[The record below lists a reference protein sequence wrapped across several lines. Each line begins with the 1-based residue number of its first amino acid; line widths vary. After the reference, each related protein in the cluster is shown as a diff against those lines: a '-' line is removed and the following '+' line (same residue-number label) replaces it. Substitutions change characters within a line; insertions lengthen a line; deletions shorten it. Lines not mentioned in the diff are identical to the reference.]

1 MDRELIIALLNNA
14 ALMIALN
21 MIYTFLPRTK
31 TSNKI
36 QPTVQGIL
44 AGAICIIVMLS
55 PIQLAPGVILDT
67 RSIVITLTGA
77 FLGGIPV
84 LITILMTTALR
95 IYQGGAG
102 ALTGVMVIA
111 SSGALGLVFHY
122 YRLGRLKKN
131 QLRRIVELY
140 ILGVTVHIIMLLC
153 FFAIKD
159 DALKILKSIY
169 LQVIILYP
177 IGTVLLGLLFF
188 KQKDNLSKSLKLEET
203 EEELRRTL
211 MAIGDGVIT
220 VDSSGNIAN
229 INPVAE
235 KFTGWL
241 HAEAQGR
248 PFTDI
253 FKITNEVTGGPSR
266 NPVEAVLKTGKVCLL
281 ENHTVLT
288 SKNGDRIYISDSA
301 APIKDNTGKITGVI
315 IIFSDVSDRKRSEK
329 KIKES
334 ESRLNRSQAI
344 AHIGSWEL
352 DLKTK
357 QIWSSKE
364 AFAIYGIVQDSPYIN
379 QDKVKQFTDKKDR
392 TKLER
397 ALQKLIANND
407 EYDVEFMIT
416 TNNGVRKFI
425 SSKAYLNRDVQNNPI
440 KVIGII
446 QDITNIKLKEQE
458 LVHINYHDH
467 LTGLYNRRFFE
478 EELSRL
484 DVSRNYPLTI
494 IIGDANGLK
503 LINDSLGHDKGDEL
517 LIKIAD
523 VLKLCCR
530 NDEIIARLGG
540 DEFVI
545 LLPNTTPAEAETIIN
560 RIDSSMANETIDNID
575 LSASFSYSTKNDS
588 STSIDKIFKEAEDN
602 MYKIKMLEAPS
613 RRSKT
618 IDVFKTT
625 LFEKDIK
632 SEEHS
637 ERVSEYATK
646 LAKAYKMNAAAIAEI
661 KTAGLLHDIG
671 KIMTPDE
678 VLNKI
683 GVLDR
688 SEWLEIKKHP
698 ASGYRILSSL
708 GGMGKIAEYILN
720 HHERIDGKG
729 YPGGLTGEN
738 ISIQSKIISIADS
751 YDAMSSVRSYK
762 DPLTKE
768 EIIDELK
775 NNSGTQ
781 FDSILVELFINEILQ
796 KEDDAKE

>member
-1 MDRELIIALLNNA
+1 MDRGLIIALLNNA
-14 ALMIALN
+14 SLMIALN
-21 MIYTFLPRTK
+21 IVYTFLPRTK

-36 QPTVQGIL
+36 QPTVQGII

-67 RSIVITLTGA
+67 RSIVITITGA

-84 LITILMTTALR
+84 LTAILMATAFR
-95 IYQGGAG
+95 IYQSGAG
-102 ALTGVMVIA
+102 VLTGVMVIA
-111 SSGALGLVFHY
+111 SSGALGLIFHY
-122 YRLGRLKKN
+122 YRLGHLKEKH
-131 QLRRIVELY
+131 LRRIVELY
-140 ILGVTVHIIMLLC
+140 ILGVTVHIVMLLC
-153 FFAIKD
+153 FFMIKD
-159 DALKILKSIY
+159 DALKILKGIY
-169 LQVIILYP
+169 LQVILLYP

-188 KQKDNLSKSLKLEET
+188 KQKDNLSKNLKLKVT

-211 MAIGDGVIT
+211 MAIGDGVIS
-220 VDSSGNIAN
+220 VNSSGNIAS

-235 KFTGWL
+235 KLTGWL
-241 HAEAQGR
+241 HNETQGR
-248 PFTDI
+248 QFTDI
-253 FKITNEVTGGPSR
+253 FKVTNEVTGDPAR
-266 NPVEAVLKTGKVCLL
+266 NPVEAVLKTGKVCSL
-281 ENHTVLT
+281 ENHTILT
-288 SKNGDRIYISDSA
+288 AKNGDRIHISDSA

-315 IIFSDVSDRKRSEK
+315 LVFSDVSDRKRSEK
-329 KIKES
+329 IIRES
-334 ESRLNRSQAI
+334 EARLNRAQAI

-352 DLKTK
+352 DLETK
-357 QIWSSKE
+357 QTWASKE
-364 AFAIYGIVQDSPYIN
+364 AFAIYGIVQDSQYIA
-379 QDKVKQFTDKKDR
+379 KEKLKQFTDKQDR
-392 TKLER
+392 IKLDR
-397 ALQKLIANND
+397 ALQKLIENND
-407 EYDVEFMIT
+407 EYDIELTIT

-425 SSKAYLNRDVQNNPI
+425 NSKAYLDRDVQNNPI
-440 KVIGII
+440 KVIGVI
-446 QDITNIKLKEQE
+446 QDITNIKLKEEE

-478 EELSRL
+478 EELRRL
-484 DVSRNYPLTI
+484 DVTRNYPLTI

-503 LINDSLGHDKGDEL
+503 LINDSLGNDKGDEL
-517 LIKIAD
+517 LIKIAAI
-523 VLKLCCR
+523 LKLCCR

-545 LLPNTTPAEAETIIN
+545 LLPNTTPTEAETIID
-560 RIDSSMANETIDNID
+560 RIGSSMANETIGNINI
-575 LSASFSYSTKNDS
+575 SVSFGYSTKNDS
-588 STSIDKIFKEAEDN
+588 SANIDKIFKEAEDN

-613 RRSKT
+613 RRSRT
-618 IDVFKTT
+618 IEVFKTT

-646 LAKAYKMNAAAIAEI
+646 LARAYKMKAAAIAEI

-678 VLNKI
+678 VLNKT

-688 SEWLEIKKHP
+688 SEWLEVKKHP
-698 ASGYRILSSL
+698 TSGYRILSSL
-708 GGMGKIAEYILN
+708 GGMKEIAEYILN

-762 DPLTKE
+762 NSLTK
-768 EIIDELK
+768 K
-775 NNSGTQ
+775 
-781 FDSILVELFINEILQ
+781 
-796 KEDDAKE
+796 